1 MRENMGLYRGKRK
14 DNGKWV
20 EGAFL
25 HLNVG
30 RDFICD
36 GTVWIGTLQPVKYE
50 VDPETVGQ
58 FTGMTDKNGKK
69 IFEGDILEYTSKM
82 VNMRSGLPTGRT
94 CTQRS
99 VVEWGG
105 YRWNRKEIY
114 NTQWTSNWNNYG
126 YTTDLY
132 PNIVADYAEV
142 IGNIHDNPEPLTKN
156 SAIDSTLDKP

>member
-1 MRENMGLYRGKRK
+1 MREILFRGKRK

-58 FTGMTDKNGKK
+58 YTGIIDKVGNRV
-69 IFEGDILEYTSKM
+69 FEGDLVQRGRKTPGYDPEIEVGVIAFEDGCFVIKDIYSADGYNELSCVYNEIRTSDGYM
-82 VNMRSGLPTGRT
+82 DDVLFEVSGT
-94 CTQRS
+94 
-99 VVEWGG
+99 
-105 YRWNRKEIY
+105 IY
-114 NTQWTSNWNNYG
+114 
-126 YTTDLY
+126 DI
-132 PNIVADYAEV
+132 PD
-142 IGNIHDNPEPLTKN
+142 LTKE
-156 SAIDSTLDKP
+156 AAQ